1 MTVVNVLAVRFE
13 GVVQF
18 LFAEMEGFCPG
29 DVAVLEEHDVRVLT
43 VVSLFEYAVVKA
55 GVDHQ
60 QGVGEV
66 EGVGDGV
73 FIQQYLLLVL
83 PELLGDPVQVDDAVV
98 Y

>member
-1 MTVVNVLAVRFE
+1 MAVVDVFAVRFE
-13 GVVQF
+13 GVVQL

-29 DVAVLEEHDVRVLT
+29 DVAVLEEHDVRVLA
-43 VVSLFEYAVVKA
+43 VVSFLEYAVVEA

-60 QGVGEV
+60 QGVGEI

-73 FIQQYLLLVL
+73 FIQQYFLLVL